1 MRSEDQIKRMMIQL
15 EQMVQRLDEAHNS
28 NEINEIKA
36 KIEILEW
43 VLDAPAGK
51 YHA

>member
-1 MRSEDQIKRMMIQL
+1 MIQL
-15 EQMVQRLDEAHNS
+15 EQMAQRLDEAHNE

-36 KIEILEW
+36 KIDILEW
-43 VLDAPAGK
+43 VLNASAGK

>member
-15 EQMVQRLDEAHNS
+15 EQMVQRLDEVHNE